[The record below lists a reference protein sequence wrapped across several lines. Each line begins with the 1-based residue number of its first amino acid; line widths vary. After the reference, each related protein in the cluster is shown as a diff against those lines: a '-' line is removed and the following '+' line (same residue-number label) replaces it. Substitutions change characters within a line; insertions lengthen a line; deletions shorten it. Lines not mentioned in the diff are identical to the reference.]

1 MTKLLKITASVLLL
15 ALTAFL
21 FVACGGSQPAAPPTT
36 TPRTVSATPGTASTT
51 ARAAGSSASA
61 EPEQMIGQLV
71 IPTDQSPQDFR
82 ASLSSRRPVVVLF
95 YMIGSAD
102 DDQVRQSL
110 NTLESRYRGQ
120 VDFYDY
126 FFSDGNKYGDLMTL
140 LKVNATPSV
149 IMINKQA
156 RVQRAWTGY
165 VDDKSLQQGI
175 SEILG

>member
-15 ALTAFL
+15 VLTAFL
-21 FVACGGSQPAAPPTT
+21 FSACGGGQQ
-36 TPRTVSATPGTASTT
+36 
-51 ARAAGSSASA
+51 AGSQAAIAMGAATTVQAVGVAASA
-61 EPEQMIGQLV
+61 KPEQLIGQV
-71 IPTDQSPQDFR
+71 IIPTNQSPQDFR
-82 ASLSSRRPVVVLF
+82 ASLNYRRPVVVFF

-102 DDQVRQSL
+102 DDQVRSSMSAI
-110 NTLESRYRGQ
+110 ESRYQGQ
-120 VDFYDY
+120 ADFYDY

-156 RVQRAWTGY
+156 KVQRAWTGY

-175 SEILG
+175 SEILR